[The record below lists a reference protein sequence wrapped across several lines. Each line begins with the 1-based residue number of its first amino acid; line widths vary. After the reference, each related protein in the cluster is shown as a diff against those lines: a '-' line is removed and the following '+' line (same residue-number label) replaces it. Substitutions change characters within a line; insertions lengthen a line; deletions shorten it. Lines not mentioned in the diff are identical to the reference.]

1 MPLLDLRTNLKSLK
15 YGNDQPGYGSSGLPY
30 VQFPLPENASG
41 DVLEF
46 YRNNR
51 DNLDFPIRGGGFN
64 LGDIGP
70 YVSQAAK
77 YDKIRIQKFL
87 KDPARGTI
95 FILKQQALQ
104 LSNPKI
110 QVGSQINLD
119 LGVLPFRFVGNL
131 ENTRIYN
138 GGKNTLAQVAVQ
150 GSGIHFDRHGMV
162 PINPYQQTYIY
173 VANDRKNGVNSTYD
187 SNRLYNLYVTKI
199 ASQGRIRLDT
209 QDVSIATLNTLGIS
223 RNPDLLIQYPG
234 GPTSV
239 GGIGLTT
246 IHRRVNSYIS
256 TLRTNPSWGTG
267 SNSEDGGSGPSLEK
281 LYNQIIVSGS
291 ANPNILYS
299 YGIEESTAY
308 AFKGKSTRVTI
319 PRTSNTDLKTNTGT
333 QTGSI
338 NVRNLSYAFTYAQ
351 LQAAQS
357 GSTIG
362 IPNIKADFRKSIT
375 VSSQRAGVVT
385 SPADGLA
392 STEGYEDKNNIA
404 IKYGIGNPGTPSF
417 KRVNYTEVNS
427 VTQDAVNML
436 DVGDTTDGTGKTIND
451 LIKFRF
457 DTMEVDSVSTTQGAA
472 GTTALVFRAFLTGLQ
487 DNHSAEYTPFR
498 YTGRGENFYTYNG
511 FTREI
516 SFNFKVAAQSRPEM
530 KILYRKLNYL
540 TSQLY
545 PDYQQFVGGA
555 TTGFMRAPLIKLTIG
570 DYIAYQ
576 PGFLKGLSITV
587 PDDAPWEIAF
597 DKQVVPVSD
606 ANRQVVENTATGA
619 DKDMYQLPH
628 VLEVAC
634 QFTPIHDFLPRRSWI
649 TKDNVKHIVPLIT
662 PNEGSEG
669 NSFGIG
675 KL

>member
-138 GGKNTLAQVAVQ
+138 GGKNTLAQVGVQ

-173 VANDRKNGVNSTYD
+173 VANDNNNQLTNNGIPAG
-187 SNRLYNLYVTKI
+187 NRLYTLYKTKI
-199 ASQGRIRLDT
+199 LSQDRIRLDT

-223 RNPDLLIQYPG
+223 RNPDLLLQYPG

-246 IHRRVNSYIS
+246 VHRRVNSVVDGFSVVDRGKLDNTAGSYLQVAES
-256 TLRTNPSWGTG
+256 GSRTLRAYEKGIIGDLSQPPFYWQFHAGKYNIGNTTDDYKRFPEYNTVDSTSTSTQGTDVGTTN
-267 SNSEDGGSGPSLEK
+267 
-281 LYNQIIVSGS
+281 I
-291 ANPNILYS
+291 
-299 YGIEESTAY
+299 
-308 AFKGKSTRVTI
+308 
-319 PRTSNTDLKTNTGT
+319 
-333 QTGSI
+333 
-338 NVRNLSYAFTYAQ
+338 RNLSYTFNYNQ
-351 LQAAQS
+351 LQA
-357 GSTIG
+357 GVDGTKIG
-362 IPNIKADFRKSIT
+362 IPDIKADFRKTI
-375 VSSQRAGVVT
+375 V
-385 SPADGLA
+385 DGSAAAAQVLP
-392 STEGYEDKNNIA
+392 STAGYEFDNNITA
-404 IKYGIGNPGTPSF
+404 KYGIGNPGTRNL
-417 KRVNYTEVNS
+417 KRVRYNES
-427 VTQDAVNML
+427 VDLNGAAIDITQDKVNML
-436 DVGDTTDGTGKTIND
+436 DIGQTLDANKAEVKD

-457 DTMEVDSVSTTQGAA
+457 DTMEVDSESTVVGAG
-472 GTTALVFRAFLTGLQ
+472 GTTALVFRAFLSGLQ
-487 DNHSAEYTPFR
+487 DNHTAEYTPFR
-498 YTGRGENFYTYNG
+498 YTGRGENFYTYTG

-516 SFNFKVAAQSRPEM
+516 SFNFKIAAQSRPEM
-530 KILYRKLNYL
+530 RILYRKLNYL
-540 TSQLY
+540 ASQLY

-555 TTGFMRAPLIKLTIG
+555 STGFMRAPLIKLTIG
-570 DYIAYQ
+570 DYITYQ
-576 PGFLKGLSITV
+576 PGFLKNLNLTV
-587 PDDAPWEIAF
+587 PDDASWEIANN
-597 DKQVVPVSD
+597 QIS
-606 ANRQVVENTATGA
+606 GA
-619 DKDMYQLPH
+619 DDDMYQLPQL
-628 VLEVAC
+628 LEASC

-649 TKDNVKHIVPLIT
+649 TANGEKHIVPLIT
-662 PNEGSEG
+662 PNEGNGTG
-669 NSFGIG
+669 NNFGIG
-675 KL
+675 IL